1 MVLGEPQHVRELLD
15 VALSLT
21 KAASRESRAKSMPA
35 PTDTSGVADTNWP
48 TTDDVPP
55 ASCAN
60 VTSFTIAF
68 SSRTV
73 PHRMHTASPRDG
85 S

>member
-1 MVLGEPQHVRELLD
+1 MWRWP
-15 VALSLT
+15 LT

-73 PHRMHTASPRDG
+73 PHWMHTASPRDG